1 MSEVLYTRCP
11 YCRTAF
17 RTNSQQLAVHRGKVR
32 CGSCRKVFNAVGHL
46 VKLQPSPFLARPE
59 YELEED
65 YDPMKG
71 PQTMTL
77 RRPLPEPPATMG
89 TTPPSNESPA
99 AGPKEEHEVRE
110 ERLAR
115 ASFEW
120 APAAPPS
127 RLRWLYAAMLPL
139 LLLGLV
145 LQSVHHFRSE
155 LAAYFPVLRAPLEAY
170 CEQMDCRVEP
180 MREAAL
186 LTVEASDLQADPAHR
201 GLAVLSVT
209 LRNRAPYALA
219 FPYLELSLID
229 AQAQVLAR
237 KVLLPAQYMRDPLAL
252 EAGMA
257 GGEEKTLRIFL
268 DTSAVAADGY
278 RVERF
283 YP

>member
-17 RTNSQQLAVHRGKVR
+17 RTNSQQLAAHRGKVR

-77 RRPLPEPPATMG
+77 RRTM
-89 TTPPSNESPA
+89 PESPA
-99 AGPKEEHEVRE
+99 GTAAAASTESSSPPRKEEDEVRE

-120 APAAPPS
+120 APAAPRY
-127 RLRWLYAAMLPL
+127 RLRWRYAAMLPL

-145 LQSVHHFRSE
+145 LQAAHHFRSE

-170 CEQMDCRVEP
+170 CQQLDCRVEP
-180 MREAAL
+180 LREAAL
-186 LTVEASDLQADPAHR
+186 LTVEASDLQADPAHK

-229 AQAQVLAR
+229 GQTQVLAR
-237 KVLLPAQYMRDPLAL
+237 KVLPPVQYMRDPLAL
-252 EAGMA
+252 EAGM
-257 GGEEKTLRIFL
+257 GVGEEKTLRIFL
-268 DTSAVAADGY
+268 DTSAVPAEGY